1 MYNLDTSVIE
11 DIERASYEIARR
23 VAEYFQ
29 DWKAGRVYIPK
40 SALRAMGRRYLY
52 LRDVQELRPIEVYE
66 FGALFA
72 FFSLMYPPDGDIPS
86 IAGMAVD
93 FCNLLILRD
102 QTPSPTVINVE

>member
-1 MYNLDTSVIE
+1 MYQLDASVID
-11 DIERASYEIARR
+11 DIEKASYEIAQR
-23 VAEYFQ
+23 VAVYFQ

-52 LRDVQELRPIEVYE
+52 LRDVQELRPLEVYE

-86 IAGMAVD
+86 VPGVAID
-93 FCNLLILRD
+93 FCNLLIVRG
-102 QTPSPTVINVE
+102 QSPSPTVIDAE